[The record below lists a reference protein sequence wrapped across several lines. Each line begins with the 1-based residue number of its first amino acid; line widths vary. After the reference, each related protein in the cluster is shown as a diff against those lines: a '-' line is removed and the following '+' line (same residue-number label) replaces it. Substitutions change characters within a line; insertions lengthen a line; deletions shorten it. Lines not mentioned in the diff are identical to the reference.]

1 MVRQRLLRKLRG
13 LDEAEIRAEIE
24 RAINLKLASFVMSYL
39 CDVVPLPSPTLCC
52 LVMRIRPVFADL
64 MRSWVLNRR

>member
-39 CDVVPLPSPTLCC
+39 CLHRRFVV
-52 LVMRIRPVFADL
+52 
-64 MRSWVLNRR
+64 W